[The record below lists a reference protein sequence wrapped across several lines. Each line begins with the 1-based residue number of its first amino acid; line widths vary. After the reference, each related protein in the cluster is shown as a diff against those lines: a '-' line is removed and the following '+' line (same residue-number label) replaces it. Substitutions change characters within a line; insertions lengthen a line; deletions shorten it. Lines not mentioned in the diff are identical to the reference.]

1 MIFEDKEN
9 IGIEII
15 LKAITFILRIAGFS
29 FMILP
34 SVMLCLISADQFV
47 CQRSKNLCE
56 FKERHIW
63 QSEYTIEKVV
73 ALSDI
78 HNAYIES
85 HLNDRGSTLYQV
97 YLNTQ
102 KGAFPLSNKSIS
114 NYDFQSETKA
124 KINSYLKSNQESLE
138 ITGSNLWF
146 LFPFLF
152 IVIGF
157 FVAFILPIIIS
168 RIYRKKRNIDIGIQK
183 CF

>member
-15 LKAITFILRIAGFS
+15 LKIITFILRIAGFS

-85 HLNDRGSTLYQV
+85 HGSTLYQV

-102 KGAFPLSNKSIS
+102 KGCELRNLFCCYKSY
-114 NYDFQSETKA
+114 N
-124 KINSYLKSNQESLE
+124 
-138 ITGSNLWF
+138 
-146 LFPFLF
+146 
-152 IVIGF
+152 
-157 FVAFILPIIIS
+157 II
-168 RIYRKKRNIDIGIQK
+168 Y
-183 CF
+183 